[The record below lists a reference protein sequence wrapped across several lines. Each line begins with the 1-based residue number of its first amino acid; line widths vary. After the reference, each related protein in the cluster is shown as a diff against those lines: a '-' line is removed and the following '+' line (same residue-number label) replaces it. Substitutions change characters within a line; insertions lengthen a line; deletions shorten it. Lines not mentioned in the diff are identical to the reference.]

1 MIVDSWIEAALRQD
15 RPPRWR
21 GWSMATLFVAV
32 AFLGPVEAFL
42 RFRFHQAMR
51 RGDGHAYLAG
61 SDPWV
66 TVIVA
71 LAGACTV
78 ALVSALS

>member
-1 MIVDSWIEAALRQD
+1 MDTQPVLER
-15 RPPRWR
+15 
-21 GWSMATLFVAV
+21 LFLFGLVAV

-42 RFRFHQAMR
+42 RFRFYQAMR

>member
-1 MIVDSWIEAALRQD
+1 MDTQPVLER
-15 RPPRWR
+15 
-21 GWSMATLFVAV
+21 LFLFGLVAV
-32 AFLGPVEAFL
+32 AFIGPVEAFL
-42 RFRFHQAMR
+42 RFRFHQATR

>member
-1 MIVDSWIEAALRQD
+1 MDTQPVLER
-15 RPPRWR
+15 
-21 GWSMATLFVAV
+21 LFLFGLVAV

-42 RFRFHQAMR
+42 RFRFHQATR

-78 ALVSALS
+78 ALVSVLS

>member
-1 MIVDSWIEAALRQD
+1 MDTQPVLER
-15 RPPRWR
+15 
-21 GWSMATLFVAV
+21 LFLFGLVAV

>member
-1 MIVDSWIEAALRQD
+1 MDTQPVLER
-15 RPPRWR
+15 
-21 GWSMATLFVAV
+21 LFLFGLIAV

-42 RFRFHQAMR
+42 RFRFHQATR
-51 RGDGHAYLAG
+51 RGDGHTYLAG

-78 ALVSALS
+78 ALVSVLS